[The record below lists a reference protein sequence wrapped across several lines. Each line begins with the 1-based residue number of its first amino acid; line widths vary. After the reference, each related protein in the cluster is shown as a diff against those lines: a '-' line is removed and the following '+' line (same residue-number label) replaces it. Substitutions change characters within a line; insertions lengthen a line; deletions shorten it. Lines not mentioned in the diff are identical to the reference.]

1 MEIGKIGSYMNM
13 MNDIK
18 SLTTDSRIDESDFE
32 RKLQQAMDKGDE
44 ESLKKACTEFE
55 AMFLQM
61 MYKQMKAAIPQADL
75 IPKSVGR
82 DIYESMLDEKLVEQA
97 AESGG
102 VGIADTLYKQLS
114 NQLKN
119 RYEISG

>member
-1 MEIGKIGSYMNM
+1 MEIGKIGSYM
-13 MNDIK
+13 MNEIK
-18 SLTTDSRIDESDFE
+18 SITTGGRIDESDFE

-44 ESLKKACTEFE
+44 EALKKACADFE

-61 MYKQMKAAIPQADL
+61 MYKQMKATIPESNL

-102 VGIADTLYKQLS
+102 VGLADVLYKQLS
-114 NQLKN
+114 KQLKN
-119 RYEISG
+119 RYKISG